1 MIAQIFGFGAIGCSL
16 LIYTR
21 KKRDTLLIFKLV
33 QDLCWATHY
42 GLLGAYSAMASSLI
56 CASRE
61 TVYYNKNPKISKS
74 VPLFAAFLLF
84 FALSAV
90 LTWKSVFSIFPAMSS
105 IFSTIAFRIKRP
117 RLLKLMALPSYACT
131 LIYNVAVAHSIS
143 VYVGLTIT
151 LSSITY
157 SFIRD
162 ALDAKRQKE
171 APQHV

>member
-21 KKRDTLLIFKLV
+21 KKRDSLLIFKLV
-33 QDLCWATHY
+33 QDLCWAMHY

-61 TVYYNKNPKISKS
+61 TVYYNKNPKISKN
-74 VPLFAAFLLF
+74 VPLFIGFLLF

-90 LTWKSVFSIFPAMSS
+90 LTWKNVFSIFPAMSS
-105 IFSTIAFRIKRP
+105 IFSTIAFRIKRA

-131 LIYNVAVAHSIS
+131 LVYNIAVAHSIS

-162 ALDAKRQKE
+162 AIAAKKQKE
-171 APQHV
+171 AIQNV

>member
-1 MIAQIFGFGAIGCSL
+1 MIPHIFGFGAIGCSL

-21 KKRDTLLIFKLV
+21 KKRENILLFKLV
-33 QDLCWATHY
+33 QDLFWAIHY

-61 TVYYNKNPKISKS
+61 TVYSNKSPKISKS
-74 VPLFAAFLLF
+74 VPLFVGFLLF

-90 LTWKSVFSIFPAMSS
+90 VTWKSIFSIFPAMSS

-131 LIYNVAVAHSIS
+131 LVYNIAVAHSVS

-162 ALDAKRQKE
+162 AITAKKAKE
-171 APQHV
+171 TPQNV

>member
-1 MIAQIFGFGAIGCSL
+1 MIAQVFGFGAIGCSL

-21 KKRDTLLIFKLV
+21 KKRNALLIFKLV
-33 QDLCWATHY
+33 QDLFWTAHY

-74 VPLFAAFLLF
+74 VPLFAGFLLF

-90 LTWKSVFSIFPAMSS
+90 VTWKNIFSIFPAMSS
-105 IFSTIAFRIKRP
+105 IFSTIAFRIKHP

-143 VYVGLTIT
+143 VYIGLSIT

-162 ALDAKRQKE
+162 AIASKKAKGE
-171 APQHV
+171 PQNV

>member
-1 MIAQIFGFGAIGCSL
+1 MIAHVFGFGAIGCSL

-21 KKRDTLLIFKLV
+21 KKRDGILLFKLV
-33 QDLCWATHY
+33 QDLFWATHY

-56 CASRE
+56 CATRE

-74 VPLFAAFLLF
+74 VPLFCCFLLF
-84 FALSAV
+84 FALSAA
-90 LTWKSVFSIFPAMSS
+90 LTWKSIFSIFPALSS

-131 LIYNVAVAHSIS
+131 LIYNITVAHSIS

-162 ALDAKRQKE
+162 AIASKKE
-171 APQHV
+171 KGEPKDV